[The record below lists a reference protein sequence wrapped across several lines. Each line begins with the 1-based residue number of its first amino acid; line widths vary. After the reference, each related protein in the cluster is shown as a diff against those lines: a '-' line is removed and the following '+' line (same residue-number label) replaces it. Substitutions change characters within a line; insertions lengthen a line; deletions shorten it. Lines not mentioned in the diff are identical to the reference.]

1 MIKISATEGFNF
13 FEPLLLQIG
22 EDDEL
27 SCLGFESDETE
38 GYNDE
43 DWTDWQGDLSGAV
56 CLFWS
61 VRSYYNSS

>member
-1 MIKISATEGFNF
+1 MHEWIVGDDLDFRDRGILKIWSISF
-13 FEPLLLQIG
+13 QIG

-56 CLFWS
+56 CLFW
-61 VRSYYNSS
+61 